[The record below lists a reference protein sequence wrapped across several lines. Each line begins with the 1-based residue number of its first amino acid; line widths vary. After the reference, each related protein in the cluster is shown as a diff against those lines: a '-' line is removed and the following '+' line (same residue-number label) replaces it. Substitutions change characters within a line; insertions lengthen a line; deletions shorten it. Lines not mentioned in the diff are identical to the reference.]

1 MKRYISVLIVV
12 FTTLISNA
20 QVTLEKKYDFSTS
33 VVKLETLGY
42 KYYLMDVPK
51 SQCRLYNT
59 DHSLFKI
66 IPCSVPVD
74 CFLSDIRYIS
84 EKLFD
89 TDAGLELVYT
99 WYKYVPAGTS
109 YYYLYGSK
117 IANEDGSEM
126 VNIDGA
132 QYCYVNQTGSNTF
145 KLFAYCYDYSV
156 YPEKVWTNIYNLP
169 GTSVSARFF
178 NQEKPEVLLNAF
190 PNPASKTVTV
200 KYELP
205 TEVSTAKL
213 LLFDNSGR
221 PVNKFTID
229 NHIDYLEMD
238 ITNLS
243 SGVYHYFVEYGTHR
257 SPSEKLVIQ

>member
-1 MKRYISVLIVV
+1 MKRMFSLLVV
-12 FTTLISNA
+12 IFAVFNLNA

-42 KYYLMDVPK
+42 KYYLMDVPN

-74 CFLSDIRYIS
+74 CYLSDIRYIS

-89 TDAGLELVYT
+89 TDAGLELVYS
-99 WYKYVPAGTS
+99 WYKYVPTTSS

-117 IANEDGSEM
+117 VANEDGSEI
-126 VNIDGA
+126 VKIDGA
-132 QYCYVNQTGSNTF
+132 QYCYINQTGSNTF
-145 KLFAYCYDYSV
+145 KMLAYCYDYSA
-156 YPEKVWTNIYNLP
+156 YPEKIWTNIYNLP
-169 GTSVSARFF
+169 GTVVSAQYL
-178 NQEKPEVLLNAF
+178 NQKTPEFLLNAF

-205 TEVSTAKL
+205 DDVSTAKL
-213 LLFDNSGR
+213 LLVDNSGR

-229 NHIDYLEMD
+229 NHIDHLELD
-238 ITNLS
+238 ITHLS
-243 SGVYHYFVEYGTHR
+243 SGVYYYFVEYGTHR
-257 SPSEKLVIQ
+257 TSSEKLVIQ